1 MVWGTKQYLFIYETE
16 PAAQD
21 PEIFREILQ
30 RKKASPKW
38 KKEYLTTEKL
48 ELTKEENFE
57 IILISIFRQNKSC
70 FFQKQKQA
78 SNLGK
83 ESKEKKKFQKSKHVT
98 EKKK

>member
-30 RKKASPKW
+30 RKKASSKW
-38 KKEYLTTEKL
+38 KKEYLTTEKS

-83 ESKEKKKFQKSKHVT
+83 GSKEK
-98 EKKK
+98 